1 MSETKSFN
9 TYDRVSPEAKVERH
23 ELTNE
28 EVDARF
34 ADIVGA
40 EEALA
45 AVSHEE
51 RERREATSLYKPSQG
66 YDINSMKAAG

>member
-9 TYDRVSPEAKVERH
+9 AYDRVSPEAPAERL
-23 ELTNE
+23 ELSDT

-34 ADIVGA
+34 RDIVSA

-45 AVSHEE
+45 AASPEE
-51 RERREATSLYKPSQG
+51 RERREAASLYKPSQG